1 MSVCPVFVGGGCL
14 SPAGLSLSVP
24 QGTREEDDVVSED
37 LVEQDAKVRLVGG
50 WDGWH
55 LGRDGRVA
63 LGPCRPRAA
72 KGGWVSRAP
81 MLGQSPT

>member
-1 MSVCPVFVGGGCL
+1 M
-14 SPAGLSLSVP
+14 
-24 QGTREEDDVVSED
+24 VSED